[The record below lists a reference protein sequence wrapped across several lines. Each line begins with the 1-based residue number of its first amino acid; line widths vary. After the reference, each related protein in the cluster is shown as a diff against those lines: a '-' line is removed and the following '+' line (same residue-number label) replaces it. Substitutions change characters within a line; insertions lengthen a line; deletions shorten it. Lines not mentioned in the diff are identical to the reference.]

1 MSIVVDASVATK
13 WAADEELSDRARAVY
28 LAEEC
33 MAPALIMA
41 EVGNAM
47 WKKQRRKIVTAQ
59 QTQEAMRALPGHLR
73 LADLESL
80 APRAAAIA
88 GELDHP
94 IYDCCYLALA
104 ERERAPLISADT
116 RLLAAAKQAKRIEV
130 RAL

>member
-1 MSIVVDASVATK
+1 MTVVVDASVAAK
-13 WAADEELSDRARAVY
+13 WVADEELSDRARAIY

-47 WKKQRRKIVTAQ
+47 WKKQRRKIVTARQ
-59 QTQEAMRALPGHLR
+59 VQEAMRALPEHLR

-94 IYDCCYLALA
+94 IYDCFYLALA
-104 ERERAPLISADT
+104 ERENLELVTDDMKLMAV
-116 RLLAAAKQAKRIEV
+116 AKKTKVKV